1 MPDQFFTLKPDASDA
16 DIASFINAALAT
28 ADIKQIN
35 IAIGAAIKLFNIT
48 EIAEIADIR
57 RASVHRAFAG
67 GRKDGNFTTIIKVL
81 RAMGFQFRIK
91 PAPVR
96 SKSPRRTRMTRKSAK
111 ADFEAAP

>member
-1 MPDQFFTLKPDASDA
+1 MQDQLFTLKPDASDA

-48 EIAEIADIR
+48 DIAEIADIK

-67 GRKDGNFTTIIKVL
+67 GLKDGNFTTIIKVL
-81 RAMGFQFRIK
+81 RAMGFQIRIEQGLNS
-91 PAPVR
+91 
-96 SKSPRRTRMTRKSAK
+96 SKLPRRTRMARLLAK
-111 ADFEAAP
+111 GNFS